1 MDIKI
6 KKKLTRNWFKILQE
20 VVCKDIEQI
29 EKKKIFSYQ
38 KIGKEVKMET
48 KAVANLEFLKTEEFL
63 KKLE

>member
-29 EKKKIFSYQ
+29 EKKKKYFHI
-38 KIGKEVKMET
+38 KR
-48 KAVANLEFLKTEEFL
+48 LEKR
-63 KKLE
+63 